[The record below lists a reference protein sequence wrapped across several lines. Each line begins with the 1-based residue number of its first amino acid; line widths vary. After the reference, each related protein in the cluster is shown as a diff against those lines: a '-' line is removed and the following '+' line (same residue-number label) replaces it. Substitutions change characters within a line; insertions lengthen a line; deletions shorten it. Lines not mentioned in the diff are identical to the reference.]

1 MRILRSNGAP
11 RETVLG
17 LLSIAIVS
25 LTGGCRHLDAGE
37 IGVFA
42 QDLFLS
48 ALAAFLL

>member
-17 LLSIAIVS
+17 LLNIAVVS
-25 LTGGCRHLDAGE
+25 LTGGCTPLGTGE
-37 IGVFA
+37 IEVFA